1 MPTKEIK
8 TEVIRLA
15 DNLAIPLPIAFCE
28 GTTIKEGAELK
39 IVRTKRGRFE
49 IQVMDIEKEKIPCEI
64 CLNRPGKYTCSKCG
78 KLACAN
84 CFWEWG
90 NLCNKCIKR

>member
-1 MPTKEIK
+1 MPSKEIK

-15 DNLAIPLPIAFCE
+15 DNFAIPLPTAFCE

-49 IQVMDIEKEKIPCEI
+49 IQVMDIEKEKGSAESYVQ
-64 CLNRPGKYTCSKCG
+64 RAGK
-78 KLACAN
+78 
-84 CFWEWG
+84 
-90 NLCNKCIKR
+90 